1 MSAQRIKGRTR
12 DRKTIVGDVLC
23 ESIYKYAHG
32 EFKILAI
39 QTNLHSYNFVLSSH
53 DKVEWVAVH
62 NLLNYKLLPADIPI
76 AKKIIELTQ
85 S

>member
-23 ESIYKYAHG
+23 ESIYKYAHA
-32 EFKILAI
+32 EFKIIAI
-39 QTNLHSYNFVLSSH
+39 KTNLHSYNFVLSSD

-62 NLLNYKLLPADIPI
+62 NLLNYKLLLADIPI
-76 AKKIIELTQ
+76 DMKIIKKTQ